1 MNWNGKKV
9 TVMGLG
15 LLGRGVG
22 DTAYIAEQ
30 GADIIVTDK
39 KSAEVLAPSVEKLK
53 EFSNIQ
59 FVLGEHR
66 EEDFIGRDIIVKG
79 AGVPDESPFLEAAR
93 NDGAR
98 VVMSAA
104 VFREESTLP
113 MIGVT
118 GTRGK
123 TTTTYLIEHVLR
135 EAGKATLLGGNI
147 RGVSN
152 LQLLKEV
159 EGKEVGV
166 FELDSWQ
173 LQGFGEAKVSPHISV
188 FTSFM
193 PDHMDY
199 YKGDVVRYFGD
210 KANIF
215 HWQEEGDVLV
225 IADSVVDEVFDY
237 FNQHGIARDVVIA
250 KVGDIPS
257 AWHPALVGEH
267 NQSNAACAYHAL
279 TAYGLSDAEIESG
292 MKSFKGVPGRLEF
305 LGEAGGVLVYNDAT
319 STTPDAAIA
328 GVRAVKERGQVVLIA
343 GGADKGLSLD
353 RFGGVLKE
361 CKGVVLL
368 EGTGTERLKAYTDAP
383 IFDALE
389 DAVSAAFGM
398 CAAGDV
404 LLFSPGF
411 ASFGMFQNE
420 YERNDQFVAL
430 VKQVTA

>member
-1 MNWNGKKV
+1 MNWKGKKV

-30 GADIIVTDK
+30 GADVIVTDL
-39 KSAEVLAPSVEKLK
+39 KSPEILAPSVATLAQ
-53 EFSNIQ
+53 FPTIH

-66 EEDFIGRDIIVKG
+66 EEDFVGRDYILKG
-79 AGVPDESPFLEAAR
+79 AGVPDDSPYLEAAR
-93 NDGAR
+93 KSGAR

-104 VFREESTLP
+104 VFRESVDIP

-123 TTTTYLIEHVLR
+123 TTATYLIEHVLS
-135 EAGKATLLGGNI
+135 EAGKKPFLGGNI

-152 LQLLKEV
+152 LQLLKDV
-159 EGKEVGV
+159 SDKEVGV

-173 LQGFGEAKVSPHISV
+173 LQGFGEARVSPNISV

-193 PDHMDY
+193 KDHMDY
-199 YKGDVVRYFGD
+199 YKGDVVRYFAD
-210 KANIF
+210 KAHIF
-215 HWQEEGDVLV
+215 RWQQEGDVLV
-225 IADSVVDEVFDY
+225 IADSVADEVFA
-237 FNQHGIARDVVIA
+237 FMKTHHVVADVIVA
-250 KVGDIPS
+250 KVEDVP
-257 AWHPALVGEH
+257 AEWHPHLVGEH
-267 NQSNAACAYHAL
+267 NRSNAACAYHAL
-279 TAYGLSDAEIESG
+279 KAYGLDDTVIESG
-292 MKSFKGVPGRLEF
+292 MKSFLGVPGRLEF
-305 LGEAGGVLVYNDAT
+305 LGEVYGVSVYNDAT

-328 GVRAVKERGQVVLIA
+328 GIRAVSERGRVVLIA
-343 GGADKGLSLD
+343 GGADKGLELD
-353 RFGGVLKE
+353 TFGALLSE

-368 EGTGTERLKAYTDAP
+368 NGTGTGRLKAFTDAP
-383 IFDALE
+383 IFADLA
-389 DAVSAAFGM
+389 SAASTAFGM
-398 CAAGDV
+398 CEAGDV

-430 VKQVTA
+430 VEARR